1 MYIRKTVRR
10 YKDKTYVNYL
20 LVESV
25 LTEKGPRQKVICSLG
40 DLSPKPPEEWLALAR
55 KLKDALT
62 GQMSFPGF
70 AEDDPELQRLVRES
84 PAQPPPDRD
93 SPRTESAPTSGNL
106 ISVHTDHVTY
116 ENPRPAGHIHVGFE
130 FWKRL
135 GLDDILKSLDFTP
148 WLVQLTCAMTLNR
161 LIHPAAEYAMPDWI
175 RSTAMAEILGFDS
188 SRLPH
193 DPLYRN
199 LDRLHP
205 HRAAIESAL
214 AKREQSLFNLGN
226 TILLYD
232 LTSTYFEGKANLIP
246 KAKRGYSRDH
256 RPDCKQLVVGLVIGR
271 EGFPRAHE
279 IFEGNT
285 QDRTTL
291 GSMLDRLEKRV
302 GLPQGST
309 IVVDRGMAHAE
320 NIAELQRRKLHYVVA
335 ARQKERDRYLAEFEA
350 GDDFEEVI
358 RQPSPRNPNQKKSV
372 VRVKAHSV
380 NHETLVLCISS
391 ERAPKDRAI
400 REKQEARFLRDLAK
414 VQARIQNGRLKSD
427 VKIGEAIGRLKE
439 RYPRVARY
447 HSITLNTK
455 TRQLESKP
463 DEETRK
469 VAASLDGSY
478 LLRTD
483 REDVSAEEAWRI
495 YSSLTRAENAF
506 RCMKS
511 PLSERPIFHQLE
523 HRVESHIFLCVL
535 AYHLLVAIE
544 TTLLR
549 QEIHTSWATVRDL
562 LATHEI
568 ATIVLPTDQ
577 NGVFRIRRCAT
588 PEPDHRVLYEA
599 LGVPME
605 IMRPVKTW
613 ERNIRNSD

>member
-193 DPLYRN
+193 DPLDRN

-232 LTSTYFEGKANLIP
+232 LTSTYFEGTANLIP

-605 IMRPVKTW
+605 IIRPVKTW
-613 ERNIRNSD
+613 ERNIPNSD